1 MDVKTLSIAFLKINT
16 GRLSSETMPKLLF
29 FIKLLEEGRGL
40 NNRKCRKRGGLINED
55 MNH

>member
-40 NNRKCRKRGGLINED
+40 NNMKCRKRGGLINED